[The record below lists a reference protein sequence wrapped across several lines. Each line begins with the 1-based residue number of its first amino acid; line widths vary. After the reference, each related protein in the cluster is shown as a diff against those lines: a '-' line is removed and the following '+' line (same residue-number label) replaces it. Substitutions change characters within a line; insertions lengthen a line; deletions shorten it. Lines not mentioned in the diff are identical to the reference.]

1 MTTFNKPAV
10 TVDEHLALL
19 QGRGLFISD
28 THQASL
34 FLETVSFF
42 RLSIYMRP
50 FQIVGN
56 ENHSFKAGTDFNQIL
71 DLYAFDRELRLL
83 VMDAIETVEV
93 ALRASLNNHMS
104 CTYQI
109 DSDPHSGSHWYLHRN
124 LFKQNYNHS
133 KLISDLE
140 TKQQNEAVHL
150 DREKRKIN
158 ASKATTQ
165 TKQQRIAQRSKDNY
179 PRFYQHNYQ
188 TPALMPGWAMTEEL
202 SLGNLSYMYKGLK
215 RDSDRKAIARRFNV
229 HHEVLASWLHTLTF
243 VRNCCAHHS
252 RLWNRELSVQPK
264 ILQGEDWQFR
274 KLMPDSQIQPN
285 RRIYI
290 VLILLAHLIRQVS
303 PHSQWP
309 QNIRALIRM
318 YPNVHL
324 APMGFTCDWKSHI
337 FWSGADA

>member
-124 LFKQNYNHS
+124 LFKKNYNHS

-303 PHSQWP
+303 RHSQWP